1 MKEPSSFS
9 LSPLQAPMLDP
20 GDLLPLIDK
29 NRKLT
34 HKQNRFRFMEE
45 EKQKIQ

>member
-29 NRKLT
+29 NRNFKNN
-34 HKQNRFRFMEE
+34 QNRLSFIEE
-45 EKQKIQ
+45 